1 MASGFRRFVKKSVI
15 ICNIVIAVVF
25 LFACLAP
32 YLNPQTWWFMSI
44 LGLGF
49 PFLLLALIL
58 FLIFWLFIKRKYIFI
73 SIISMLIGWKSIS
86 LLFAVHQQIRFDY
99 KKPADRLRIVTWNV
113 ARFIELK
120 RNTNEGSQKR
130 LKMMEL
136 LKQQNADVLCLQ
148 EIHTSIAPAYYNN
161 IEYIQKELG
170 YPYFYFTYEIDTK
183 DHWYSSIIFSRLPMI
198 DTGRNY
204 YPKPGITEVLLHADL
219 KFNNDTIRV
228 FNTHL
233 QSVLFE
239 KSDYDK
245 IAKLEKGDE
254 GFVSNSRSI
263 FSKIKRGASV
273 RGRQADKVKEVLQ
286 QSTYPVLFTG
296 DLNDVPTSYTY
307 STIRGN
313 MQDAFLQKGLG
324 IGRTFASLS
333 PTLRIDYIFAD
344 KNFSILQ
351 YKKYVKDLS
360 DHYMQVADVKLLN
373 PHPLNE

>member
-1 MASGFRRFVKKSVI
+1 
-15 ICNIVIAVVF
+15 
-25 LFACLAP
+25 
-32 YLNPQTWWFMSI
+32 
-44 LGLGF
+44 
-49 PFLLLALIL
+49 
-58 FLIFWLFIKRKYIFI
+58 
-73 SIISMLIGWKSIS
+73 MLIGWKSIS
-86 LLFAVHQQIRFDY
+86 LLFSFHQQVRFDY
-99 KKPADRLRIVTWNV
+99 KKPADRLRVVTWNV

-120 RNTNEGSQKR
+120 RNTNEGSQIR

-161 IEYIQKELG
+161 IDYIQKELG

-198 DTGRNY
+198 DTGRVY
-204 YPKPGITEVLLHADL
+204 YPKPGITEVLIHADL
-219 KFNNDTIRV
+219 KFNNDTVRV
-228 FNTHL
+228 FTTHL

-245 IAKLEKGDE
+245 IEKLEHVDE

-263 FSKIKRGASV
+263 FSKLKKGARI

-286 QSTYPVLFTG
+286 QSPYPVLFTG

-307 STIRGN
+307 STIRGD

-351 YKKYVKDLS
+351 YKKYVKELS

-373 PHPLNE
+373 PHPVTE